1 MRGSGGGAN
10 RSRVRFAKTTP
21 KTCNTGYR
29 RSNIINTSQ
38 NVNTPDDDH
47 TMSAPKEHNIH
58 KGSHHIDTKLK
69 KVDSSNLRSNAQSKD
84 KKLPDC
90 SKNLRDVYQA
100 KGEILRDDASTS
112 KALLPDV
119 RDKDSTEPNCSM
131 AYLKNNNAPNNIVL
145 DDVSAGETSILNSNV
160 HNEDKKIPDCS
171 KNLRDVYQ
179 VKGKIFHDNASMNT
193 ALSSNVCD
201 KDNTEPNCSKNY
213 SKIDNTLNN
222 IAHENVSAGETLVI
236 NSNNHSEDKKI
247 PDCSKNFQ
255 DVYQVGGKIFHNNAF
270 TSKAL
275 PSDVCYK
282 DITESNCSKNYSKN
296 DNTLNNIAHEDISAG
311 KTNCSKNYSKNDNT
325 LNNIAHKDVSAGETL
340 VINSN
345 VRSEDK
351 KIPDFSKNLRGVNQ
365 VEEKIFH
372 DNASKNKMLLQDVCK
387 KDITGIHYRTGKNR
401 GKPEDTT
408 YASDELPE
416 STTN

>member
-1 MRGSGGGAN
+1 LN
-10 RSRVRFAKTTP
+10 
-21 KTCNTGYR
+21 
-29 RSNIINTSQ
+29 SN
-38 NVNTPDDDH
+38 V
-47 TMSAPKEHNIH
+47 HNE
-58 KGSHHIDTKLK
+58 
-69 KVDSSNLRSNAQSKD
+69 D
-84 KKLPDC
+84 KKIPDC

-100 KGEILRDDASTS
+100 KGEILRDNASTS

-119 RDKDSTEPNCSM
+119 RDKDSTEHNCSM
-131 AYLKNNNAPNNIVL
+131 VYLRNNNAPNNIVL

-171 KNLRDVYQ
+171 KNFRDVYQ

-222 IAHENVSAGETLVI
+222 IAHENVSAGET
-236 NSNNHSEDKKI
+236 
-247 PDCSKNFQ
+247 
-255 DVYQVGGKIFHNNAF
+255 
-270 TSKAL
+270 
-275 PSDVCYK
+275 
-282 DITESNCSKNYSKN
+282 NCSKNYLKI
-296 DNTLNNIAHEDISAG
+296 DNTLNNIAHEDVSAG
-311 KTNCSKNYSKNDNT
+311 K
-325 LNNIAHKDVSAGETL
+325 TL